1 MIRDVTGL
9 NEARDGSMPDKNALV
24 GVQKLAAANSNTAT
38 RHILQSSLFL
48 TARLEEAIS
57 LRISDVLE
65 YSPTRDAFI
74 SSIGR
79 FNVATLQEIK
89 DMHLH
94 DFGIFIELSPDEEEK
109 QMLENNIQQALS
121 RDQIYL
127 EDAIDI
133 REIKNIK
140 LANQLLK
147 VRRRKKLEQDQATA
161 ERNMQMQSQTNIQAS
176 QAAAEADVQKNEAIT
191 NQKAQLIK
199 IESELEM
206 AKMQQEKELKKEL
219 MKYEFD
225 LNMALKDKESQMLT
239 DKEKYKEDRKDERT
253 RIQASQQSKLIEQ
266 RKDRKGEQE
275 FESAGNDTMGSGFN
289 LEMFEPR

>member
-1 MIRDVTGL
+1 L

-38 RHILQSSLFL
+38 RHILQSSLYL
-48 TARLEEAIS
+48 TAKLAEAIS

-65 YSPTRDAFI
+65 FSPTRDAFI

-79 FNVATLQEIK
+79 FNVATLDDIK
-89 DMHLH
+89 EMHLH

-147 VRRRKKLEQDQATA
+147 VRRRKKLEQDQAMA
-161 ERNMQMQSQTNIQAS
+161 QQNIQAQS
-176 QAAAEADVQKNEAIT
+176 DANAQSAQVAAQADIQKNEAIT

-225 LNMALKDKESQMLT
+225 LNMALKDKEGEVFT
-239 DKEKYKEDRKDERT
+239 NREKYKEDRKDERT